1 MKIIKN
7 GVAKENALDDAQL
20 EKINAQTLRALTSD
34 EVYTFRLAACDDQVD
49 RDYER
54 FPVETLEKLAPMFLG
69 RTVLFDHEWSAKN
82 QTARVY
88 DAYVE
93 ESGGVNRLILC
104 CYMLLEGNDRIIA
117 AIDAGILREVSV
129 GCSVKM
135 SRCSICGKDIWTCSH
150 FPGIE
155 YAGKTCVGELVDP
168 VDAYEI
174 SFVAVPAQPGAGV
187 VKDYTPKDGK
197 LLQAKMA
204 LKFEQEKWRYIE

>member
-7 GVAKENALDDAQL
+7 GVSKGNELNDAQL
-20 EKINAQTLRALTSD
+20 EKINAQTLRPLTAD
-34 EVYTFRLAACDDQVD
+34 EVYTFRIAACDDQED

-54 FPVETLEKLAPMFLG
+54 FPVETLKGLAPMFLG
-69 RTVLFDHEWSAKN
+69 RTVLFDHEWKVKN

-88 DAYVE
+88 DTYVE

-104 CYMLLEGNDRIIA
+104 CYMLREGNDRIIA

-129 GCSVKM
+129 GCNVKM
-135 SRCSICGKDIWTCSH
+135 AQCSICGKDILKCSH
-150 FPGIE
+150 LPGHE
-155 YAGKTCVGELVDP
+155 YAGKTCIGELVDP

-204 LKFEQEKWRYIE
+204 LKLEQEKWRYI